1 MTWYAFHLE
10 EGRYG
15 ETDLA
20 GRTVVAPA
28 YSPGPL
34 LEGGWTMGLYLDEG
48 TTPDQEHALTR
59 IFTGEA
65 GGPIRMW
72 SFLISRHL
80 GVQKAPIHFKKDDRQ
95 RTITIPKTL
104 ECSIAALPGGEPGEV
119 IRLLNL
125 PYWINRE
132 VVVCRT
138 EKGRFRGFGF
148 NWETGGKSADPS
160 QEAVLA
166 NGFNQ
171 IHASTQVLALGTTR
185 FADRELALTTSG
197 THALYSRFSWAG
209 P

>member
-1 MTWYAFHLE
+1 MTDPRWRARGDWLLSCNCDVFCPCVISLGRSRPTQGHCVTWYAFHLE

-48 TTPDQEHALTR
+48 TTHDQERALTR

-80 GVQKAPIHFKKDDRQ
+80 GVQKAPIHFTKDDRQ

-104 ECSIAALPGGEPGEV
+104 ECSIAALPGGEPDEV

-148 NWETGGKSADPS
+148 NWETGGKSA
-160 QEAVLA
+160 EYGV
-166 NGFNQ
+166 FNW
-171 IHASTQVLALGTTR
+171 T
-185 FADRELALTTSG
+185 
-197 THALYSRFSWAG
+197 G